1 MLLQFSVTNYA
12 SIKNEVL
19 FSLVPSKD
27 NEHPENIIKNGKFS
41 AVSLAAIY
49 GANAS
54 GKSNLFK
61 AMTNAIVY
69 IRQSNMYQHGQ
80 KIPVIPYKFCENCAS
95 IPTKFEFTFVAEDG
109 LKYIYGFSATAD
121 KVVEEYLYVFRSSR
135 PSMLFDR
142 TEEKYSFPRN
152 EKANLLPLTKMN
164 TPNKLFLATAT
175 SWNAQCTTIPFQWFA
190 TKIDTQTSVDNQEG
204 PALEA
209 YKNEK
214 EKNIAFVRKL
224 LKMADINIVD
234 VDVEIEEMS
243 DNQSPISGLNFGG
256 LLINNQIIKPKNNR
270 IEVRTG
276 HIVTDET
283 GIQKRYELSLL
294 EESLGTIQLFLFAPF
309 LRKALETGKV
319 LFIDEIDRSLHPI
332 LIRLLVNLFR
342 DNRINANSAQL
353 IFNTHE
359 TALLSLGTF
368 RRDQIYFTEK
378 NTENGVTDLYSLD
391 DLSVRKD
398 ENIEKGYLLGRYGAI
413 PYLQTEDIVGV
424 IRTHGKIA
432 TVFPDTDQSSVL
444 KGRKK

>member
-1 MLLQFSVTNYA
+1 MLLQFSVTNFA

-27 NEHPENIIKNGKFS
+27 KEHPENILKNGKFK
-41 AVSLAAIY
+41 ANSLAAIY

-61 AMTNAIVY
+61 AMTTAIVY
-69 IRQSNMYQHGQ
+69 IRQSNVYQHGQ
-80 KIPVIPYKFCENCAS
+80 KIPVVPYKFCDNCTS

-109 LKYIYGFSATAD
+109 LKYIYGFSAT
-121 KVVEEYLYVFRSSR
+121 VERVTEEYLYVFRSSK

-142 TEEKYSFPRN
+142 TDEKYSFPRN
-152 EKANLLPLTKMN
+152 EKANLQPLTRMN

-214 EKNIAFVRKL
+214 EENIAFVKKL
-224 LKMADINIVD
+224 MKMADINIVD
-234 VDVEIEEMS
+234 VDIDIQEMPQ
-243 DNQSPISGLNFGG
+243 DQSPIPGVDFGG
-256 LLINNQIIKPKNNR
+256 IVINNQIIKPQNNR
-270 IEVRTG
+270 IEIRTG
-276 HIVTDET
+276 HVITDDS
-283 GIQKRYELSLL
+283 GAQKKYELSLL

-309 LRKALETGKV
+309 LRKALQTGKV
-319 LFIDEIDRSLHPI
+319 LFIDEIDKSLHPS
-332 LIRLLVNLFR
+332 LIKLLVNLFR
-342 DNRINANSAQL
+342 DARINTNGAQL

-378 NTENGVTDLYSLD
+378 KPENGITDLYSLD

-413 PYLQTEDIVGV
+413 PYLQTEDIV
-424 IRTHGKIA
+424 
-432 TVFPDTDQSSVL
+432 
-444 KGRKK
+444 

>member
-1 MLLQFSVTNYA
+1 MLLQFSVTNFA

-27 NEHPENIIKNGKFS
+27 KEHPENILKNGKYK
-41 AVSLAAIY
+41 ANSLAAIY

-61 AMTNAIVY
+61 AMTTAIVY
-69 IRQSNMYQHGQ
+69 IRQSNLYQHGQ
-80 KIPVIPYKFCENCAS
+80 KIPINPYKFCEDYTS
-95 IPTKFEFTFVAEDG
+95 VPTKFEFTFVAEDG
-109 LKYIYGFSATAD
+109 LKYIYGFSATVD
-121 KVVEEYLYVFRSSR
+121 RVVEEYLYVFRSAK

-152 EKANLLPLTKMN
+152 EKANLQPLTKMN

-175 SWNAQCTTIPFQWFA
+175 SWNAQCTTIPYQWFA

-204 PALEA
+204 PAIEA
-209 YKNEK
+209 YQNEK
-214 EKNIAFVRKL
+214 EANVDFVKKL
-224 LKMADINIVD
+224 MKSADINIDDVD
-234 VDVEIEEMS
+234 VDIQ
-243 DNQSPISGLNFGG
+243 DTPADQSPIPGLDFGG
-256 LLINNQIIKPKNNR
+256 FVINNQIIKPHNKNVK
-270 IEVRTG
+270 VRTG
-276 HIVTDET
+276 HTITDEN
-283 GIQKRYELSLL
+283 GIQKKYELSLL
-294 EESLGTIQLFLFAPF
+294 EESQGTYQLFLYAPI

-319 LFIDEIDRSLHPI
+319 MFIDEIDKSLHPF
-332 LIRLLVNLFR
+332 LIKLLVNLFR
-342 DNRINANSAQL
+342 DARINTNGAQL

-378 NTENGVTDLYSLD
+378 KRENGITDLYSLD

-413 PYLQTEDIVGV
+413 PYLQTEDIV
-424 IRTHGKIA
+424 
-432 TVFPDTDQSSVL
+432 
-444 KGRKK
+444 

>member
-1 MLLQFSVTNYA
+1 MLLQFSVTNFA

-27 NEHPENIIKNGKFS
+27 KEHPENILKNGKFK
-41 AVSLAAIY
+41 ANSLAAIY

-61 AMTNAIVY
+61 AMTTAIVY
-69 IRQSNMYQHGQ
+69 IRQSNVYQHGQ
-80 KIPVIPYKFCENCAS
+80 KIPVVPYKFCDNCTS

-109 LKYIYGFSATAD
+109 LKYIYGFSATVE
-121 KVVEEYLYVFRSSR
+121 KVTEEYLYVFRSSR

-142 TEEKYSFPRN
+142 TDEKYSFPRN
-152 EKANLLPLTKMN
+152 EKSNLQPLTRMN

-214 EKNIAFVRKL
+214 EDNIAFVKKL
-224 LKMADINIVD
+224 LKMADINIID
-234 VDVEIEEMS
+234 VNIDIREMPQ
-243 DNQSPISGLNFGG
+243 DQPPIPGIDFGG
-256 LLINNQIIKPKNNR
+256 IVINNQIIKPQNNNR
-270 IEVRTG
+270 VEIRTG
-276 HIVTDET
+276 HVITDDT
-283 GIQKRYELSLL
+283 GARKKYELSLR

-309 LRKALETGKV
+309 LRKALQTGKV
-319 LFIDEIDRSLHPI
+319 LFIDEIDKSLHPA
-332 LIRLLVNLFR
+332 LIKLLVNLFR
-342 DNRINANSAQL
+342 DTRINTNGAQL

-378 NTENGVTDLYSLD
+378 KPENGITDLYSLD

-413 PYLQTEDIVGV
+413 PYLQTEDIV
-424 IRTHGKIA
+424 
-432 TVFPDTDQSSVL
+432 
-444 KGRKK
+444 

>member
-1 MLLQFSVTNYA
+1 MLLQFSVTNFA

-27 NEHPENIIKNGKFS
+27 KEHPENILKNGKFK
-41 AVSLAAIY
+41 ANSLAAIY

-61 AMTNAIVY
+61 AMTTAILY
-69 IRQSNMYQHGQ
+69 IRQSNVYQHGQ
-80 KIPVIPYKFCENCAS
+80 KIPVVPYKFCDNYTS
-95 IPTKFEFTFVAEDG
+95 VPTKFEFTFVAEDG
-109 LKYIYGFSATAD
+109 LKYVYGFSAT
-121 KVVEEYLYVFRSSR
+121 VERVIEEYLYVFRSSK

-142 TEEKYSFPRN
+142 TDEKYSFPRN
-152 EKANLLPLTKMN
+152 EKANLQPLTRMN

-190 TKIDTQTSVDNQEG
+190 TRIDTQTSVENQEG

-214 EKNIAFVRKL
+214 EENTAFVKKL
-224 LKMADINIVD
+224 MRMADINIVD
-234 VDVEIEEMS
+234 VNIDIQEVPQ
-243 DNQSPISGLNFGG
+243 DQSPIPGIDFGG
-256 LLINNQIIKPKNNR
+256 IVINNQIIKPQNNR
-270 IEVRTG
+270 FEIRTG
-276 HIVTDET
+276 HVITDDT
-283 GIQKRYELSLL
+283 GAQRKYELSLP
-294 EESLGTIQLFLFAPF
+294 EESLGTLQLFLFAPF

-319 LFIDEIDRSLHPI
+319 LFIDEIDRGLHPA
-332 LIRLLVNLFR
+332 LIKLLVNLFR
-342 DNRINANSAQL
+342 DSRTNTNGAQL

-378 NTENGVTDLYSLD
+378 KPETGVTDLYSLD

-413 PYLQTEDIVGV
+413 PYLQTEDIV
-424 IRTHGKIA
+424 
-432 TVFPDTDQSSVL
+432 
-444 KGRKK
+444 

>member
-1 MLLQFSVTNYA
+1 MLLQFLVKNYA

-27 NEHPENIIKNGKFS
+27 KEHPENVLKKGKFKANS
-41 AVSLAAIY
+41 VAAIY

-69 IRQSNMYQHGQ
+69 IRQSNVYQHGQ
-80 KIPVIPYKFCENCAS
+80 KIPVTPYKFCDNCTS
-95 IPTKFEFTFVAEDG
+95 IPTKFEFTFIAEDG
-109 LKYIYGFSATAD
+109 LKYIYGFSATVD
-121 KVVEEYLYVFRSSR
+121 RVIEEYLYVFRSSK
-135 PSMLFDR
+135 PSMLFER
-142 TEEKYSFPRN
+142 EEEKYTFPRN
-152 EKANLLPLTKMN
+152 EKANLQPLTRMN
-164 TPNKLFLATAT
+164 TPNKLFLSTAT

-204 PALEA
+204 LAMVA
-209 YKNEK
+209 YQNEK

-224 LKMADINIVD
+224 MKMADINIVD
-234 VDVEIEEMS
+234 VNIDVEEMS
-243 DNQSPISGLNFGG
+243 DDQSPFPGIDFGG
-256 LLINNQIIKPKNNR
+256 FILNNQIIKPQNNR
-270 IEVRTG
+270 IEIRTG

-283 GIQKRYELSLL
+283 GIQKRYELSLS
-294 EESLGTIQLFLFAPF
+294 EESLGTFQLFLYAPF

-319 LFIDEIDRSLHPI
+319 LFIDEIDRSLHPF
-332 LIRLLVNLFR
+332 LIRLLINLFR
-342 DNRINANSAQL
+342 DEKINTNGAQL

-378 NTENGVTDLYSLD
+378 NSENGVTDLYSLD

-413 PYLQTEDIVGV
+413 PYLQTEDIV
-424 IRTHGKIA
+424 
-432 TVFPDTDQSSVL
+432 
-444 KGRKK
+444 